1 MSDCKE
7 IYFSY
12 LKTKKKVS
20 NNTLSSYKNDI
31 LRFEEFLRQFSVD
44 LIKATKTNV
53 LDFVMSMQEKGQSS
67 ATLMRKLASIRSF
80 YGFLIKEKL
89 IESNPAENIKNF
101 KSDSKIPEILTGP
114 EVEILLSQPNEKTLL
129 GHRDKALLELLYATG
144 MRVTELIN
152 LNIEDVNIEI
162 GYISCKNKGKTRV
175 IPIYSDAAKAL
186 KNYMVKA
193 RPLMTSVDDV
203 TLFVN
208 RNGTRL
214 SRQGFWK
221 IIKGY
226 KESAKITKDI
236 TPHTLRHSFA
246 VHLLENGADIKSIQE
261 MLGHSN
267 LSSMQVYN
275 KIVNQKIKNV
285 YYNAHPKAKNEKIND

>member
-1 MSDCKE
+1 MNDCKE
-7 IYFSY
+7 SYFSY

-20 NNTLSSYKNDI
+20 DNTLSSYKNDI
-31 LRFEEFLRQFSVD
+31 LRFEEFLVQSSTS

-67 ATLMRKLASIRSF
+67 STLMRKLASIRSF
-80 YGFLIKEKL
+80 YGFLLKEKML
-89 IESNPAENIKNF
+89 ETDPTENIKNF
-101 KSDSKIPEILTGP
+101 KSEGKIPEILTGP
-114 EVEILLSQPNEKTLL
+114 EVEILLSQPKENTLL
-129 GHRDKALLELLYATG
+129 GYRDKALLELLYATG

-152 LNIEDVNIEI
+152 LNIEDVNIDV
-162 GYISCKNKGKTRV
+162 GYISCKSKGKTRV
-175 IPIYSDAAKAL
+175 IPIYADAAKAL
-186 KNYMVKA
+186 KNYVLKA
-193 RPLMTSVDDV
+193 RPLMTTVGDG

-226 KESAKITKDI
+226 KESAKITKEI

-275 KIVNQKIKNV
+275 RIVKQRIKNV
-285 YYNAHPKAKNEKIND
+285 YYNAHPKAQKENINN

>member
-1 MSDCKE
+1 MNDCKE
-7 IYFSY
+7 SYFSY

-20 NNTLSSYKNDI
+20 DNTLSSYKNDI
-31 LRFEEFLRQFSVD
+31 LRFEEFLMQSSVT

-67 ATLMRKLASIRSF
+67 STLMRKLASIRSF
-80 YGFLIKEKL
+80 YGFMLKEKM
-89 IESNPAENIKNF
+89 IETDPTENIKNF
-101 KSDSKIPEILTGP
+101 KSEGKIPEILTGP
-114 EVEILLSQPNEKTLL
+114 EVEILLSQPKENTLL

-152 LNIEDVNIEI
+152 LNIEDVNIDV
-162 GYISCKNKGKTRV
+162 GYISCKGKGKTRV
-175 IPIYSDAAKAL
+175 IPIYADAAKAL
-186 KNYMVKA
+186 KNYVLKA
-193 RPLMTSVDDV
+193 RPLMTTVDDG

-226 KESAKITKDI
+226 KESAKITKEI

-275 KIVNQKIKNV
+275 RIVKQRITNV
-285 YYNAHPKAKNEKIND
+285 YYNAHPKAQKEKINN